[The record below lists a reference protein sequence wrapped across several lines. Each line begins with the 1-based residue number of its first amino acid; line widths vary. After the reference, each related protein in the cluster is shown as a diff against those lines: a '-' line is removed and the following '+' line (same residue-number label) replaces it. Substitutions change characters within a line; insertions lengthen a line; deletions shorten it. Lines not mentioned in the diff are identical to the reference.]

1 MMQETALP
9 KNALIAMPVPGL
21 SKARTTGMHAMNLGV
36 LCMTALIEGADIQ
49 LLPASFRA
57 LEAELGF
64 APSSLALLTL
74 LQGCMG
80 ACCGPFWGS
89 LADNGFSRRILLATG
104 AAGWGILTI
113 ALACATSFATI
124 AVLRMLNGIMLGM
137 ILPVMQSFVADMASG
152 SDLGFM
158 FGCLQFYTNFGQVFG
173 AVTVTTMSNRV
184 FYGVQGW
191 RWAFTGVGISSFA
204 ISGFVLMA
212 LKEEPRQ
219 WTPEHVGVRTEL
231 VKFLGFLKVRSFLV
245 IVIQGMFG
253 MIPWA
258 GMAFATMYF
267 QYLGL
272 SDTAASTVY
281 GMSIIGTALGGI
293 VGGIAGDRLAAWS
306 PSHGRVFTAQITAG
320 LGIPFV
326 LAIFLSSPD
335 KTTPVVY
342 ALLCFGLG
350 LCSSWASSGCNRP
363 IFTEIVPP
371 GSRASAMAWEV
382 TLESTCGFLL
392 GPAAVGMLAEHAFG
406 YKMNRLQV
414 SEMSPVARMAN
425 AKALG
430 QGLVIITVVPWIL
443 CLLSYTFLHFT
454 LAADRAGA
462 RKKATSQLEGNA
474 LQPPATEATP
484 LASSVCRSQAEGVMQ
499 SGAA

>member
-1 MMQETALP
+1 MMQESVLP
-9 KNALIAMPVPGL
+9 KNALIAMPVPGWP
-21 SKARTTGMHAMNLGV
+21 KARTAGVHAINLGV

-89 LADNGFSRRILLATG
+89 LADNGFSRRLLLAGGT
-104 AAGWGILTI
+104 AGWGILTI
-113 ALACATSFATI
+113 ALACATSFTTI
-124 AVLRMLNGIMLGM
+124 AVLRMLNGVMLGM
-137 ILPVMQSFVADMASG
+137 ILPVMQSFVADMANG
-152 SDLGFM
+152 SDLGFT

-173 AVTVTTMSNRV
+173 AVTVTSMSNRV

-204 ISGFVLMA
+204 ISGIILMA
-212 LKEEPRQ
+212 LKEEPR
-219 WTPEHVGVRTEL
+219 TFKPDRVGFRTEFM
-231 VKFLGFLKVRSFLV
+231 KIWEFLKVRSFLV

-258 GMAFATMYF
+258 GLSFATMYF

-293 VGGIAGDRLAAWS
+293 LGGVAGDKLAAWS
-306 PSHGRVFTAQITAG
+306 PNHGRIFTAQITAA

-326 LAIFLSSPD
+326 LALFLADPH
-335 KTTPVVY
+335 KTAPVAY
-342 ALLCFGLG
+342 AMLCFGLG
-350 LCSSWASSGCNRP
+350 LFSSWASSGCNRP
-363 IFTEIVPP
+363 IFTEIVTP

-392 GPAAVGMLAEHAFG
+392 GPAAVGMLAERAFG
-406 YKMNRLQV
+406 YKMSRMQV

-430 QGLVIITVVPWIL
+430 QGLVIMCVVPWIL

-454 LAADRAGA
+454 LAADVAGA
-462 RKKATSQLEGNA
+462 RKKATAQFHADDSQP
-474 LQPPATEATP
+474 QATEATP
-484 LASSVCRSQAEGVMQ
+484 LALGRSQAAGVMQ
-499 SGAA
+499 SGVA